1 MLWVTRFVA
10 SAIGE
15 PALLMPGQCRT
26 WQKEHMKTEC
36 DQPQHML
43 TRTSRGLF
51 TDTYQPP
58 ACRTYQRRRAA
69 CPRSPMQLMLTRP
82 EPSPYASNARE

>member
-10 SAIGE
+10 STIGE

-51 TDTYQPP
+51 TDATSFLRAVPTRGAGQRALGRALLHVAVRVP
-58 ACRTYQRRRAA
+58 AAGV
-69 CPRSPMQLMLTRP
+69 P
-82 EPSPYASNARE
+82 